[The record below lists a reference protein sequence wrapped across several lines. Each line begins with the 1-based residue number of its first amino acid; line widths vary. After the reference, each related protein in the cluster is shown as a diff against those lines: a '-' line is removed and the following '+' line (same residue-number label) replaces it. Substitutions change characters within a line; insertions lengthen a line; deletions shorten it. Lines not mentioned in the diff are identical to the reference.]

1 LRRFSLPSH
10 LRLETALLLVLL
22 LPLMLPLVLLVLLVL
37 PILLW
42 RHMGFL
48 SALPLCLFVFR

>member
-1 LRRFSLPSH
+1 

-37 PILLW
+37 PILW